1 MHRNTPRRAP
11 YFFRMSA
18 RHSSKKGRK
27 GPPGQETL
35 SFSATST
42 ANRTL
47 CASKSSFHPA
57 EVPLHS
63 GGHPMG
69 DLGRRAHYH
78 RRDFC
83 AVATFARSLHKC
95 KGQNTPNQF
104 GIETNVLNHQTG
116 VSFQNFSE
124 ISHVQ
129 SEKQGN
135 TKSAATPTAPRHLS
149 VYLCLIKADP

>member
-1 MHRNTPRRAP
+1 
-11 YFFRMSA
+11 MSA

-35 SFSATST
+35 IISI
-42 ANRTL
+42 TL
-47 CASKSSFHPA
+47 PIPLLLTGLLCLKKLFHPA

-78 RRDFC
+78 SAPTSR
-83 AVATFARSLHKC
+83 VTTFARSLYKC

-104 GIETNVLNHQTG
+104 GIETNVLN
-116 VSFQNFSE
+116 
-124 ISHVQ
+124 
-129 SEKQGN
+129 
-135 TKSAATPTAPRHLS
+135 
-149 VYLCLIKADP
+149 